1 MYGCCS
7 LFLVPVLAAVVAA
20 SASAQEPSPWSQTD
34 PRHGFLTPIPDH
46 GAVPPIV
53 QMAVRPTPQ
62 ELEFR
67 ARSRD
72 YGRRIRRI
80 RHEYLG
86 KIRVPALR
94 AQGIAEL
101 QMLEDPAAFKP
112 LIEELVREQD
122 DVRLAVLDHLTAQGD
137 EGQAAVA
144 WVAIHD
150 GDERIRH
157 EATRRLVAPAS
168 PPVLRVLDQGL
179 RSPVHEIANHAGTVA
194 GATFALE
201 SIPLLIFAQA
211 TGDPVENEGDLAWIL
226 VATQTAYVAGIE
238 PIVGSG
244 SGAFAVIPG
253 VVQEG
258 VLLRVV
264 DAVAIFYRTE
274 IHRVLVGMTTDDW
287 GQSTEH
293 LAYDMKAWW
302 EWYNAEYV
310 PFKNEQ
316 LAEARMADQIGAP
329 GSDGPG
335 QSSGN

>member
-1 MYGCCS
+1 M
-7 LFLVPVLAAVVAA
+7 LWVVAT
-20 SASAQEPSPWSQTD
+20 ASAQTQEATTWSQTD
-34 PRHGFLTPIPDH
+34 PRYGFLAPIPDR

-53 QMAVRPTPQ
+53 EMAQRPSRQ
-62 ELEFR
+62 ELDFR

-72 YGRRIRRI
+72 YGRQIRRI
-80 RHEYLG
+80 RHEHFG
-86 KIRVPALR
+86 TVRVQALR
-94 AQGIAEL
+94 DEGIAEL
-101 QMLEDPAAFKP
+101 KELVDPAAFKP
-112 LIEELVREQD
+112 LIEELAREKD
-122 DVRLAVLDHLTAQGD
+122 DVRLAVLDHLAAQD
-137 EGQAAVA
+137 NEGQAALA

-150 GDERIRH
+150 RDERIRH

-201 SIPLLIFAQA
+201 TIPLLIFAQA

-226 VATQTAYVAGIE
+226 VATQSAYVAGIE

-274 IHRVLVGMTTDDW
+274 IHRVLVAMTTEDW
-287 GQSTEH
+287 GQPTDY

-316 LAEARMADQIGAP
+316 LAEARLAEQLGAP
-329 GSDGPG
+329 AADGPG

>member
-1 MYGCCS
+1 MRRRFQLAVAGS
-7 LFLVPVLAAVVAA
+7 LAVALAGPAW
-20 SASAQEPSPWSQTD
+20 AQAKAPWTQSD
-34 PRHGFLTPIPDH
+34 PRYGFLTPLPDH

-53 QMAVRPTPQ
+53 EAALRPTRQ
-62 ELEFR
+62 ELDFR

-72 YGRRIRRI
+72 YARQIRRV

-86 KIRVPALR
+86 AVRVRALR
-94 AQGIAEL
+94 DQGIAEL
-101 QMLEDPAAFKP
+101 LKLDDPAAFKP
-112 LIEELVREQD
+112 LIGELDREQD
-122 DVRLAVLDHLTAQGD
+122 DVRLAVLDHFAGQGD
-137 EGQAAVA
+137 DGQAALA

-150 GDERIRH
+150 DDERIRH

-168 PPVLRVLDQGL
+168 KPVLRVLDHGL

-201 SIPLLIFAQA
+201 TIPLLIFAQA
-211 TGDPVENEGDLAWIL
+211 TGDPVEDEGDLAWIL
-226 VATQTAYVAGIE
+226 VATQTAYVARID

-244 SGAFAVIPG
+244 AGAFAVIPG

-274 IHRVLVGMTTDDW
+274 VHRVLVGMTTEACGRPTD
-287 GQSTEH
+287 H

-310 PFKNEQ
+310 PYRNEQ
-316 LAEARMADQIGAP
+316 LAQRRAAEQ
-329 GSDGPG
+329 
-335 QSSGN
+335 

>member
-1 MYGCCS
+1 MRRRCQLGLAGS
-7 LFLVPVLAAVVAA
+7 LAVALAGPVG
-20 SASAQEPSPWSQTD
+20 AQPEAPWTQSD
-34 PRHGFLTPIPDH
+34 PRYGFLTPLPDH

-53 QMAVRPTPQ
+53 EAALRPTRQ
-62 ELEFR
+62 ELDFR

-72 YGRRIRRI
+72 YARQIRRI

-86 KIRVPALR
+86 AVRVRVLR
-94 AQGIAEL
+94 DQGIAEL
-101 QMLEDPAAFKP
+101 LKLDHPAAFKP
-112 LIEELVREQD
+112 LIDELKREQD
-122 DVRLAVLDHLTAQGD
+122 DVRLAVLDHFAGHGED
-137 EGQAAVA
+137 GQAALA

-150 GDERIRH
+150 DDERFRH

-168 PPVLRVLDQGL
+168 KPVLRVLDQGL
-179 RSPVHEIANHAGTVA
+179 RSPVHEIANNAGTVA

-201 SIPLLIFAQA
+201 TIPLLIFAQA
-211 TGDPVENEGDLAWIL
+211 TADPVEDEGDLAWIL
-226 VATQTAYVAGIE
+226 VATQTAYVAGID

-274 IHRVLVGMTTDDW
+274 VHRVLVGMTTGACGGPTD
-287 GQSTEH
+287 H
-293 LAYDMKAWW
+293 LGYDMKAWW

-310 PFKNEQ
+310 PCRNHQ
-316 LAEARMADQIGAP
+316 LAEQRAA
-329 GSDGPG
+329 G
-335 QSSGN
+335 Q

>member
-1 MYGCCS
+1 MHGCCS
-7 LFLVPVLAAVVAA
+7 FLLVGVLAAVVAD
-20 SASAQEPSPWSQTD
+20 SASTQDASTWSQTD
-34 PRHGFLTPIPDH
+34 PRYGFLTPIPDH

-53 QMAVRPTPQ
+53 QMALRPTPQ

-72 YGRRIRRI
+72 YGRQIRRI

-86 KIRVPALR
+86 EVRVRTLR
-94 AQGIAEL
+94 DRGIAEL
-101 QMLEDPAAFKP
+101 LKLEHPAAFKP
-112 LIEELVREQD
+112 LIEELAREKD
-122 DVRLAVLDHLTAQGD
+122 DVRLAVLDHFTAQGD
-137 EGQAAVA
+137 EGQAALA

-150 GDERIRH
+150 RDDRLRH
-157 EATRRLVAPAS
+157 EATRRLVAPA
-168 PPVLRVLDQGL
+168 PPLVLRVLDHGL
-179 RSPVHEIANHAGTVA
+179 RSPVHETANRAGTVA
-194 GATFALE
+194 GATYALE
-201 SIPLLIFAQA
+201 TIPLLIFAQA

-274 IHRVLVGMTTDDW
+274 IHRVLVTMTTDDW
-287 GQSTEH
+287 GRPTDH

-329 GSDGPG
+329 GSDGPD

>member
-1 MYGCCS
+1 
-7 LFLVPVLAAVVAA
+7 
-20 SASAQEPSPWSQTD
+20 
-34 PRHGFLTPIPDH
+34 
-46 GAVPPIV
+46 
-53 QMAVRPTPQ
+53 
-62 ELEFR
+62 
-67 ARSRD
+67 
-72 YGRRIRRI
+72 
-80 RHEYLG
+80 
-86 KIRVPALR
+86 
-94 AQGIAEL
+94 
-101 QMLEDPAAFKP
+101 
-112 LIEELVREQD
+112 LIEELAREQD

-137 EGQAAVA
+137 EGQAALA

-150 GDERIRH
+150 GDDRIRH

-201 SIPLLIFAQA
+201 TIPLLIFAQA
-211 TGDPVENEGDLAWIL
+211 TGDRVENEGDLAWIL

-258 VLLRVV
+258 VL
-264 DAVAIFYRTE
+264 
-274 IHRVLVGMTTDDW
+274 TDDW
-287 GQSTEH
+287 GRPTDH

-302 EWYNAEYV
+302 QWYNAEYV

-316 LAEARMADQIGAP
+316 LAEQALIDQQV
-329 GSDGPG
+329 GSD
-335 QSSGN
+335 